1 LAVSSVVRAF
11 LVQKMKMRNSP
22 NSPRV
27 YPPETGLVKRAKTA
41 AHGKGRP
48 QAVQPAPA
56 DGTVRLRRETKGRGG
71 GTVIV
76 ISGVPLAGPAL
87 KELAGALKKRCGC
100 GGTIKDGIIEIQG
113 DHRDTLLLELQTRGF
128 RVKLAGG

>member
-1 LAVSSVVRAF
+1 MTPAESST
-11 LVQKMKMRNSP
+11 LVYS
-22 NSPRV
+22 S
-27 YPPETGLVKRAKTA
+27 ETGLVKQNAVPAK
-41 AHGKGRP
+41 GKAT
-48 QAVQPAPA
+48 QNATQPPPA

-76 ISGVPLAGPAL
+76 ISGIPLQGPAL

-113 DHRDTLLLELQTRGF
+113 DHRDTLLLELQTRGY

>member
-1 LAVSSVVRAF
+1 MKNSTSST
-11 LVQKMKMRNSP
+11 LVYSSEP
-22 NSPRV
+22 
-27 YPPETGLVKRAKTA
+27 GLGKQAKTA

-48 QAVQPAPA
+48 QTVQPAPA

-76 ISGVPLAGPAL
+76 ISGIPLAGAAL

-100 GGTIKDGIIEIQG
+100 GGTIKDGVIEIQG
-113 DHRDTLLLELQTRGF
+113 DHRDSLLLELQSRGY

>member
-1 LAVSSVVRAF
+1 MARDTSST
-11 LVQKMKMRNSP
+11 LVYS
-22 NSPRV
+22 S
-27 YPPETGLVKRAKTA
+27 ETGLVKQDKVRRNTKSKPQGTTA
-41 AHGKGRP
+41 
-48 QAVQPAPA
+48 APA

-76 ISGVPLAGPAL
+76 ISGIPLGGSAL

>member
-1 LAVSSVVRAF
+1 MARDTSST
-11 LVQKMKMRNSP
+11 LVYS
-22 NSPRV
+22 S
-27 YPPETGLVKRAKTA
+27 ETGMVKQGAAPPRTNNKT
-41 AHGKGRP
+41 KQQTV
-48 QAVQPAPA
+48 QAAPA

-76 ISGVPLAGPAL
+76 ISGIPLAEAAL

-100 GGTIKDGIIEIQG
+100 GGTVKNGIVEIQG
-113 DHRDTLLLELQTRGF
+113 DHRDILFLELQTRGY

>member
-1 LAVSSVVRAF
+1 MKSADSST
-11 LVQKMKMRNSP
+11 LVYS
-22 NSPRV
+22 S
-27 YPPETGLVKRAKTA
+27 ETGLVKPAKTT
-41 AHGKGRP
+41 AHSKAKP
-48 QAVQPAPA
+48 QATQAAPA
-56 DGTVRLRRETKGRGG
+56 DGSVRLRRETKGRGG

-76 ISGVPLAGPAL
+76 ISGIPLTGAPL

-113 DHRDTLLLELQTRGF
+113 DHRDTLLMELQSRGY

>member
-1 LAVSSVVRAF
+1 MVRDTSST
-11 LVQKMKMRNSP
+11 LVYS
-22 NSPRV
+22 S
-27 YPPETGLVKRAKTA
+27 ETGLIQTDRAAPQRK
-41 AHGKGRP
+41 HKP
-48 QAVQPAPA
+48 QAVQAAPA

-76 ISGVPLAGPAL
+76 ISGIPLQGPAL

-100 GGTIKDGIIEIQG
+100 GGTVKDGIIEIQG
-113 DHRDTLLLELQTRGF
+113 DHRDTLLHELQTRGY

>member
-1 LAVSSVVRAF
+1 MKTADSST
-11 LVQKMKMRNSP
+11 LVYS
-22 NSPRV
+22 S
-27 YPPETGLVKRAKTA
+27 ETGLVKQAKGA
-41 AHGKGRP
+41 PHGKAKP
-48 QAVQPAPA
+48 QATQAAPA

-71 GTVIV
+71 GTVIA
-76 ISGVPLAGPAL
+76 ISGIPLAGPAL

-113 DHRDTLLLELQTRGF
+113 DHRDTLLLELQGRGY

>member
-1 LAVSSVVRAF
+1 MARDTSST
-11 LVQKMKMRNSP
+11 LVYS
-22 NSPRV
+22 S
-27 YPPETGLVKRAKTA
+27 ETGMVKQKPAKA
-41 AHGKGRP
+41 QSKPKA
-48 QAVQPAPA
+48 QAIQAAPA

-76 ISGVPLAGPAL
+76 ISGIPLAGPAL

-113 DHRDTLLLELQTRGF
+113 DHRDTLLLELQACGY
-128 RVKLAGG
+128 RVKPAGG